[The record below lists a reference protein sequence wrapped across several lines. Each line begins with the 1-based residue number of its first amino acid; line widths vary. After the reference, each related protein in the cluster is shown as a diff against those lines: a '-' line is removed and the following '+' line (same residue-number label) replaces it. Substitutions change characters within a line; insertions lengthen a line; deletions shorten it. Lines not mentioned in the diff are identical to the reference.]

1 VSRWLGAAIVIAIIT
16 VGILIGQPS
25 WLLNACNNRGDCGV
39 VSAFL
44 VGFVGALLVL
54 GCMLLGVLSRSR

>member
-1 VSRWLGAAIVIAIIT
+1 VNGWFGAAIVIAILT
-16 VGILIGQPS
+16 VAILIGQPS
-25 WLLNACNNRGDCGV
+25 WLLSACNNTGDCGV

-44 VGFVGALLVL
+44 LGFVGALLAV